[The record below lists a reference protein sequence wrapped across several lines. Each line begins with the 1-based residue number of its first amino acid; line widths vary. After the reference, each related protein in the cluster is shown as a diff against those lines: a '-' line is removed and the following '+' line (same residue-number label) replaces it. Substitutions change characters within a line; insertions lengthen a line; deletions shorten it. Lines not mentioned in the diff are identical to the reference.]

1 MKYRDEKQR
10 NGSRGAY
17 GMNAGNEPRI
27 MWHESYRLPV
37 TVLTGLPVTVILLS
51 VSQNR

>member
-10 NGSRGAY
+10 DGSRGAY

-27 MWHESYRLPV
+27 MAA
-37 TVLTGLPVTVILLS
+37 
-51 VSQNR
+51 